1 MKIAIA
7 ALMTL
12 FLAFYAGGES
22 QLCKHHSGS
31 THIFFDSKTCD
42 GEHRHA
48 ESNRYDDEHGQHG
61 QHDDH
66 GDHGDDHSQHE
77 VQGEHHE
84 PCSHETI
91 SNGEDLASQPS
102 QSQLSLSFQVQ
113 RAPLEDLNQEQWRT
127 GYSEK
132 QTQYVTRGPPDER
145 GPQGHFQ
152 STIRLLI

>member
-1 MKIAIA
+1 MNIAIA

-12 FLAFYAGGES
+12 FLAFYAGDEL

-31 THIFFDSKTCD
+31 THIFSTSKTCD
-42 GEHRHA
+42 GEHRHT
-48 ESNRYDDEHGQHG
+48 ESNRHDEHGQHS
-61 QHDDH
+61 DH
-66 GDHGDDHSQHE
+66 GDHDHGDHHSQHE
-77 VQGEHHE
+77 VPGEHHE

-91 SNGEDLASQPS
+91 SNGEDLASRLS

-113 RAPLEDLNQEQWRT
+113 LAPLEDLNQEQWRT

-132 QTQYVTRGPPDER
+132 QTQYVTRGPPDDR